1 MTIDEM
7 KAKARWVRQQTVNM
21 TVAAGLGHIA
31 PAFSCTEILVALYY
45 GGILNIRP
53 SEPDWALRDRFILS
67 KGQACAALYAILADK
82 GYFPIAE
89 TLTHCQEGS
98 RLGGHSESN
107 VPGVECYTGSLG
119 HGLPIAAGMAQ
130 AAKMR
135 GEDWKV
141 YCLVGDGELQE
152 GSNWEAVDQ
161 AYHLGLDNLIVI
173 VDNNGQQAIDH
184 TRDVVGSMPLDKKF
198 ESFGWTVL
206 PCDGHRFNLIITV
219 GIDGTLKY
227 TQIPRRG
234 IPLAII
240 AHTVKG
246 QGVPEICGIPIWHY
260 RIPTTPE
267 EKQWFIDALYD
278 DPPSWA

>member
-1 MTIDEM
+1 MTIDDM

-53 SEPDWALRDRFILS
+53 EEPDWPQRDRFILS

-89 TLTHCQEGS
+89 TLTHCQKGS

-119 HGLPIAAGMAQ
+119 HGLPIAVGMAL

-161 AYHLGLDNLIVI
+161 AYHLKLDNLIVI
-173 VDNNGQQAIDH
+173 VDNNGQQAIDF
-184 TRDVVGSMPLDKKF
+184 TSDVTGGRSMKTKF
-198 ESFGWTVL
+198 RSFGWHVKS
-206 PCDGHRFNLIITV
+206 CDGHMYGSPVGTV
-219 GIDGTLKY
+219 SVLNELDRLEEKPKALVAY
-227 TQIPRRG
+227 TIKGKSVPQIEEVC
-234 IPLAII
+234 L
-240 AHTVKG
+240 
-246 QGVPEICGIPIWHY
+246 WHY
-260 RIPTTPE
+260 RIPTTDE

-278 DPPSWA
+278 EPPEWA